1 MENILTEIEREN
13 NIREIFL
20 NIFKEDGVSKEELEN
35 AICESYRKEGIKCD
49 TIKDIPIKERPRERL
64 KLYGKENVSNEELLS
79 IILNTGVKNK
89 SVKELSNSILSKM
102 NDISDLKNM
111 TLNN

>member
-35 AICESYRKEGIKCD
+35 AMC
-49 TIKDIPIKERPRERL
+49 
-64 KLYGKENVSNEELLS
+64 
-79 IILNTGVKNK
+79 
-89 SVKELSNSILSKM
+89 
-102 NDISDLKNM
+102 
-111 TLNN
+111 

>member
-49 TIKDIPIKERPRERL
+49 TIKDIPIK
-64 KLYGKENVSNEELLS
+64 
-79 IILNTGVKNK
+79 
-89 SVKELSNSILSKM
+89 
-102 NDISDLKNM
+102 
-111 TLNN
+111 